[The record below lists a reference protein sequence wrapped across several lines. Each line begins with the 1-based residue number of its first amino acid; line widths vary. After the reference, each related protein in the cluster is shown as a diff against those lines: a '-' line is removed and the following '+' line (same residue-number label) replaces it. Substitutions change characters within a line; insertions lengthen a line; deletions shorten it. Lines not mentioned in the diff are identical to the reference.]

1 MCELFAVN
9 SATPVHV
16 NRYLTE
22 FFGHSHA
29 NPHGWGVSLRTP
41 AEGMVGDDGVTLWRE
56 PLPAYE
62 SALAARLLSRPMEA
76 RHLQAHIRKATCGTL
91 DVANCHPF
99 LATDVTGR
107 SWTLIHNGIL
117 FNEGLLWGYEQRE
130 VGQTDSE
137 RILLFL
143 IDVIDEAAMRQGGR
157 LDFIDTFDVLVGA
170 IVQLGNHNK
179 LNLIL
184 DDGAYTYVHTNTSEV
199 TLYAREVTAEK
210 AGIGNTGRVGSD
222 TRDTASTS
230 GIVFSTFPLGGEDE
244 RNAWRPVP
252 RHRLIAYK
260 NGRLRRASTPHGNV
274 FCEAILDAHR
284 ALGVVW
290 DPTAATAAPV
300 TATTA
305 A

>member
-9 SATPVHV
+9 SATPVRV

-29 NPHGWGVSLRTP
+29 NPHGWGVSLRTS
-41 AEGMVGDDGVTLWRE
+41 AEDTVGDDGVILWRE

-62 SALAARLLSRPMEA
+62 SALAARLLSRPMET

-117 FNEGLLWGYEQRE
+117 FNEGLLWGYERRE
-130 VGQTDSE
+130 LGQTDSE

-143 IDVIDEAAMRQGGR
+143 MDVIDEAAARQGGR
-157 LDFIDTFDVLVGA
+157 LSFIDTFDVLAEA
-170 IVQLGNHNK
+170 ITQLGNHNK

-184 DDGAYTYVHTNTSEV
+184 DDGVYTYVHTNTSEV
-199 TLYAREVTAEK
+199 TLYAREVKGEK
-210 AGIGNTGRVGSD
+210 ACMGNTKGTGSD
-222 TRDTASTS
+222 TRGTASTS

-244 RNAWRPVP
+244 RGTWHPVP
-252 RHRLIAYK
+252 RHRLIAYE
-260 NGRLRRASTPHGNV
+260 NGRLRRTSAPHGNV
-274 FCEAILDAHR
+274 FCEAILNAYR
-284 ALGVVW
+284 ALADVW
-290 DPTAATAAPV
+290 DPTVATAV
-300 TATTA
+300 TAVATTTA
-305 A
+305 